1 MRLWQAPAVTIRIAL
16 LLVLASAMSCSDN
29 TGPDSVRL
37 SGTVTDSLSGAPV
50 AQRLVIFGADS
61 TITTASGSWSL
72 LVTPRTDTLQV
83 ENWAWHR
90 PYYQVV
96 TAQSDKSVPIRLRRT
111 TPWIKSASM
120 TADGTFHVTV
130 MDLDGVDH
138 IIQNGAETFMVYY
151 DTVVLQS
158 SAVFSYT
165 WTWQPIDPLTTIA
178 SLSVA
183 STTVTGGR
191 WIITN
196 TDLGTAFIECSVG
209 EVTCTEQLH

>member
-1 MRLWQAPAVTIRIAL
+1 MRLWQPPEMTIRIAL
-16 LLVLASAMSCSDN
+16 LLALATALSCSDN
-29 TGPDSVRL
+29 TGPGSVRL
-37 SGTVTDSLSGAPV
+37 SGMVTDSLSGAPV

-61 TITTASGSWSL
+61 TMTTASGSWSL
-72 LVTPRTDTLQV
+72 LVTPRTDTLRV

-90 PYYQVV
+90 PFYQVV
-96 TAQSDKSVPIRLRRT
+96 TVQSDKIVPIRLRRT
-111 TPWIKSASM
+111 IPWIKSASM
-120 TADGTFHVTV
+120 TANGTFHVTI

-138 IIQNGAETFMVYY
+138 IIQSGAETFMVYY

-158 SAVFSYT
+158 SAVFSST
-165 WTWQPIDPLTTIA
+165 WTWQPVDPLTATA
-178 SLSVA
+178 SLSVP

-196 TDLGTAFIECSVG
+196 TDLGTAILECSVG